1 MANPPR
7 RGALILVMGP
17 SGAGKDTLINGARER
32 LAGNPRYS
40 FPRRIV
46 TRRAGP
52 SEDHDEIDAAG
63 FAELRASGGLALAW
77 SAHGLS
83 YGLPA
88 SIETDL
94 TAGRHVIANVSR
106 GVTVQAQHRFSPL
119 GFILVTAPLPILI
132 ERIAGRGRE
141 TLAEIAERLRTAGT
155 PETIAGRAVT
165 VSNDGTVEDGV
176 MAFLAAVERIV
187 RRSLTNQV

>member
-1 MANPPR
+1 
-7 RGALILVMGP
+7 MGP
-17 SGAGKDTLINGARER
+17 SGAGKDTLIDGARTK
-32 LAGNPRYS
+32 LNGNPRYS

-52 SEDHDEIDAAG
+52 GEDHDEIDAKG
-63 FAELRASGGLALAW
+63 FADLRTKGGLALAW

-94 TAGRHVIANVSR
+94 AAGRHVIANVSR

-119 GFILVTAPLPILI
+119 GFILVTAPLTVLLQRI
-132 ERIAGRGRE
+132 EGRGRE
-141 TLAEIAERLRTAGT
+141 TLHEIAERMRTAGT
-155 PETIAGRAVT
+155 PESIAGRAIT
-165 VSNDGTVEDGV
+165 VVNDGTIEAGVE
-176 MAFLAAVERIV
+176 AFLGAIDRIV
-187 RRSLTNQV
+187 RRS